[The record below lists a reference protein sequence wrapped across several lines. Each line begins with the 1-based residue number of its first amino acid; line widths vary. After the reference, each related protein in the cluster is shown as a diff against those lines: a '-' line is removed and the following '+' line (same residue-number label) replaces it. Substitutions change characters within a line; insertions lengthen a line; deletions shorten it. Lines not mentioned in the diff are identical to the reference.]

1 MDSTKP
7 VKIEGELFWAN
18 WMKEYNTRFNEAN
31 IKYECTIGN
40 LTDESVEALKELG
53 VQVKNKE
60 SMGNYIV
67 AKSKFVFEPVTKD
80 GGAVNIEKI
89 GNGTKCFAVMTSYK
103 HKMSARFGNAPSVRK
118 LVVTELKEYNP
129 EAKVAEEDAA
139 F

>member
-1 MDSTKP
+1 MDSMKP
-7 VKIEGELFWAN
+7 VKIEGELFWSN
-18 WMKEYNTRFNEAN
+18 WMKEFNTKFNEAN

-67 AKSKFVFEPVTKD
+67 AKSKFIFEPVTKD
-80 GGAVNIEKI
+80 GGAVNIDKI
-89 GNGTKCFAVMTSYK
+89 GNGTKVFAVMTSYK

-129 EAKVAEEDAA
+129 EAKVAEEDATL
-139 F
+139 